1 MLQAA
6 GFSRRAGNL
15 SRRIERLMKEE
26 FLERTIP
33 EKPTSPL
40 QKYRL
45 TDKGRAVLAIP
56 ELTE

>member
-1 MLQAA
+1 
-6 GFSRRAGNL
+6 
-15 SRRIERLMKEE
+15 MKED

-45 TDKGRAVLAIP
+45 TDKGRAVLTIP